1 MIPYDIILDHI
12 YFGIIVVD
20 REGRVVFFNKTYEE
34 FLGIKKEE
42 ILGKHVTE
50 VIENTRMHIV
60 VKSGVPEIGWRQ
72 RIKGQDMIVQRIPI
86 RINGQIVGAVGQV
99 MFRDIEEV
107 RELASRLNLLQSKV
121 EYYER
126 ELKSL
131 KSSKYTFDNI
141 IGKSPSIVN
150 AKILAMKA
158 AETNATVL
166 LLGESGTGK
175 EVFAHAIHNASPRRY
190 KPFVRVNCAAI
201 PKELLESEL
210 FGYEPGAFT
219 GASKHGK
226 PGKFELANHGTLFL
240 DEVGDMSPEM
250 QAKVLRVLE
259 EREME
264 RIGGLRPIKVNFRLI
279 AATNQDLDFLVR
291 KKQFRLDLYYRLNV
305 FSIYLPPLRE
315 RKEDIPL
322 LVKHFIREIC
332 EDQGRGDISINP
344 RVLDIFFSYPWPGNV
359 RELRNVIERAVA
371 ICGGK
376 EIREEH
382 LPVYLAKRIKANHE
396 ISVIPLRDIVF
407 EAERHAIFQAIRIA
421 NGNVS
426 KAARLLGIHRSSL
439 YEKMKKLNIDY

>member
-1 MIPYDIILDHI
+1 MIPLDIILDHI

-20 REGRVVFFNKTYEE
+20 RKGKVIFFNKTYEE
-34 FLGIKKEE
+34 FLGLKKEE
-42 ILGKHVTE
+42 VLGKHVTE

-60 VKSGVPEIGWRQ
+60 VKTGEPEIGWRQ

-86 RINGQIVGAVGQV
+86 KINGEIVGAVGQV

-107 RELASRLNLLQSKV
+107 RELASRLNLLESKV

-126 ELKSL
+126 ELKTL
-131 KSSKYTFDNI
+131 KYSKYTFENI
-141 IGKSPSIVN
+141 IGKSPTIEN

-166 LLGESGTGK
+166 LIGESGTGK
-175 EVFAHAIHNASPRRY
+175 EIFAHAIHYASSRRY

-219 GASKHGK
+219 GASKQGK
-226 PGKFELANHGTLFL
+226 PGKFELAHHGTLFL

-264 RIGGLRPIKVNFRLI
+264 RIGGIRPINVDFRLI
-279 AATNQDLDFLVR
+279 AATNQNLDSLV
-291 KKQFRLDLYYRLNV
+291 KKKRFRLDLYYRLNV

-315 RKEDIPL
+315 RREDIPL
-322 LVKHFIREIC
+322 LAKHFVREAC
-332 EDQGRGDISINP
+332 EEQGRGEMSINP
-344 RVLDIFFSYPWPGNV
+344 KVMEIFLSYPWPGNV

-371 ICGGK
+371 ISGGK
-376 EIREEH
+376 EISEEH
-382 LPVYLAKRIKANHE
+382 LPGYLIKGIKVAKEITIIPIKDLVH
-396 ISVIPLRDIVF
+396 
-407 EAERHAIFQAIRIA
+407 EAERHAILHALRISS
-421 NGNVS
+421 GNVS
-426 KAARLLGIHRSSL
+426 KAAKLLGIHRSSL
-439 YEKMKKLNIDY
+439 YEKMRKLNIGN

>member
-1 MIPYDIILDHI
+1 MIPYQDIIDNI

-20 REGRVVFFNKTYEE
+20 AEGKVVLFNRTYEE
-34 FLGIKKEE
+34 FLGIKREE
-42 ILGKHVTE
+42 VIGKHVTE

-60 VKSGVPEIGWRQ
+60 VKTGKPEIGWRQ

-86 RINGQIVGAVGQV
+86 KIDGQIVGAVGQV

-107 RELASRLNLLQSKV
+107 RELASRLNLLESKI

-131 KSSKYTFDNI
+131 KSSKYTFENI
-141 IGKSPSIVN
+141 IGKSHAIEN

-166 LLGESGTGK
+166 LIGESGTGK
-175 EVFAHAIHNASPRRY
+175 EIFAHAIHYASSRRY

-219 GASKHGK
+219 GASRHGK
-226 PGKFELANHGTLFL
+226 PGKFELAHHGTLFL

-259 EREME
+259 EKEME
-264 RIGGLRPIKVNFRLI
+264 RIGGIRPIKVDFRLI
-279 AATNQDLDFLVR
+279 AATNQNLDSLVR

-315 RKEDIPL
+315 RREDIPL
-322 LVKHFIREIC
+322 LVRHFVREIC
-332 EDQGRGDISINP
+332 EEQGRGEISINP
-344 RVLDIFFSYPWPGNV
+344 SVMEIFLSYPWPGNV

-371 ICGGK
+371 ISGGK

-382 LPVYLAKRIKANHE
+382 LPGYLIKGMKVDKE
-396 ISVIPLRDIVF
+396 ISIIPIKDLVH
-407 EAERHAIFQAIRIA
+407 EAERHAILQALRIA

-426 KAARLLGIHRSSL
+426 KAAKLLGIHRSSI
-439 YEKMKKLNIDY
+439 YEKMKKLNIGN